1 MEVPTTIELEPC
13 PFCGKHSARMYK
25 DHPTDFYFYVMC
37 WRCHARTAS
46 EYTEEEAAKN
56 WNRRKQ

>member
-1 MEVPTTIELEPC
+1 MEVSTTIKLEPC
-13 PFCGKHSARMYK
+13 PFCGGLATMNK

-37 WRCHARTAS
+37 WKCHARTCS

-56 WNRRKQ
+56 WNRRK